1 VRYPAI
7 DISTDDR
14 ELIYALLDD
23 YAPSAVQERD
33 SGLIA
38 FFPSCAARDSALIA
52 IARRYQAVAIDVP
65 DGDWARRS
73 QRGLEPVTVGR
84 ITIYPHLSGTG
95 REPPATSP
103 ASLAIV
109 ITPSMGFGTGHH
121 ATTRLCLAALQK
133 VDVRGRS
140 VLDVGTGSGVLAIAA
155 SLLVAARVEGIDF
168 DADAIAAARDNL
180 LLNLGAP
187 NVTFTF
193 ADLSTASLPA
203 ADVVTANL
211 TGGLLVRSAPTLLAA
226 IDSGGAILLSGV
238 MTAERDDVVRAF
250 TGAEIVWEEHEDEWV
265 GLTVKK
271 S

>member
-1 VRYPAI
+1 VFYPAI

-23 YAPSAVQERD
+23 YAPSAIQERD
-33 SGLIA
+33 SGLTA
-38 FFPSCAARDSALIA
+38 FFPSSAARDAALGA
-52 IARRYQAVAIDVP
+52 LSTRYQSVAVDVP

-73 QRGLEPVTVGR
+73 QQGLEPVTVGR
-84 ITIYPHLSGTG
+84 ITIYPHPGGAARELS
-95 REPPATSP
+95 ATSP
-103 ASLAIV
+103 ARLAIV

-121 ATTRLCLAALQK
+121 VTTRLCLAALQE

-155 SLLVAARVEGIDF
+155 SLLGAARVEGIDF

-180 LLNLGAP
+180 LLNLDAP
-187 NVTFTF
+187 NVAFTC

-226 IDSGGAILLSGV
+226 IGSQGAIVLSGV

-250 TGAEIVWEEHEDEWV
+250 TGAEIVWEQHEAGWV
-265 GLTVKK
+265 GLIVKK